1 MGVYDSG
8 HRKMSV
14 VRIKR
19 VNLRENIRAFG
30 RDKRNCPL
38 DTGVRIKWVS
48 LEGLWEESA
57 TA

>member
-1 MGVYDSG
+1 
-8 HRKMSV
+8 MSV

-30 RDKRNCPL
+30 RNKRNCPL
-38 DTGVRIKWVS
+38 DTGVGIKWVS

>member
-1 MGVYDSG
+1 
-8 HRKMSV
+8 MSV
-14 VRIKR
+14 VRIEL
-19 VNLRENIRAFG
+19 VNFRENILAFG

-48 LEGLWEESA
+48 LEGIWEESA